1 MFVQQFNV
9 LAEIDTMNNTHAAP
23 KQKNAFFRFYDGK
36 FRYAVYAF
44 TVFNIAAYDL
54 KWFG

>member
-1 MFVQQFNV
+1 
-9 LAEIDTMNNTHAAP
+9 MNNTHAAP